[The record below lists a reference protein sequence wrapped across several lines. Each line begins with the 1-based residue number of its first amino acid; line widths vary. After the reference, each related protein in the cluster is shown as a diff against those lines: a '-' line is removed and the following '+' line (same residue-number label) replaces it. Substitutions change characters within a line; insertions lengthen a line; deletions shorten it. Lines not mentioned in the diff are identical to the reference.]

1 MVGSYLHQVPALQGL
16 GDDGGDGGADAAEDH
31 QVFGAVA
38 DGVEEGPQ
46 SFGIVTLWQHREE
59 RRQGVIQRGVFFC
72 FCQGQR
78 SLRKCSSQRL
88 VMTSQRAEQSKA
100 SQ

>member
-1 MVGSYLHQVPALQGL
+1 MAITSPHAPPPYLHQVPALQGL

-46 SFGIVTLWQHREE
+46 PLGVVTLRRGREAESE
-59 RRQGVIQRGVFFC
+59 REKDGGVQRRPRPRPGGRACAPIQAE
-72 FCQGQR
+72 R
-78 SLRKCSSQRL
+78 SYF
-88 VMTSQRAEQSKA
+88 
-100 SQ
+100 